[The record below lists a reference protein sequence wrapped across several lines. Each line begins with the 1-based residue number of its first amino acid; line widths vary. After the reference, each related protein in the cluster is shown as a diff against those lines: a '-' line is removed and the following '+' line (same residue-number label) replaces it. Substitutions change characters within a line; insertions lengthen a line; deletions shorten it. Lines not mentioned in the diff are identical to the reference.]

1 MAPLRSRQSARN
13 PPGSALEL
21 ARMEGFNFSTEVRVR
36 FAETDA
42 QGVAHN
48 TAYIVWFEVARVDY
62 LARHAGGYQAIRD
75 EGIEALVTETHV
87 NYHSPARFDDVV
99 SIHARC
105 SELRGAR
112 FRYEYVIE
120 RDGELLADGWT
131 RHATVDAVTFRPRR
145 IPAWFAEAIAT
156 AET

>member
-1 MAPLRSRQSARN
+1 MD
-13 PPGSALEL
+13 
-21 ARMEGFNFSTEVRVR
+21 GFNFSTEVRVR

-48 TAYIVWFEVARVDY
+48 TAYIVWFEVARVGY
-62 LARHAGGYQAIRD
+62 LARHAGGYQALRD
-75 EGIEALVTETHV
+75 EGLEAIVTETHV
-87 NYHSPARFDDVV
+87 NYHAPARFDDVV

-105 SELRGAR
+105 SEARGAR
-112 FRYEYVIE
+112 FRYDYAIE

-131 RHATVDAVTFRPRR
+131 RHATVDAVTFRPTRV
-145 IPAWFAEAIAT
+145 PAWLAEAIAT